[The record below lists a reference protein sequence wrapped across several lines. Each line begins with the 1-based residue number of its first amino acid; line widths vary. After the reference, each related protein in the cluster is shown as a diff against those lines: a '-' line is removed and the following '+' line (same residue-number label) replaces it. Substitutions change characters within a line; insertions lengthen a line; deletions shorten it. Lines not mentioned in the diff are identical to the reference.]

1 MPDIDFERITVNM
14 VPSGELPV
22 FHASQYET
30 ARPFIADLF
39 WGDTE
44 FAPGDDSWAEIDI
57 RKVDGNIIIMS
68 DDVSIEGNVVSVVLP
83 QQAVTCIGKNIGQIK
98 IYSAE
103 DQLVATLNFIL
114 EVQPDPLAGGVDS
127 ETAIDNLES
136 QIAAIVPEVIGDDYY
151 NKTEVDTLLNGKADA
166 ATTYTKTE
174 VNNALALKANSSDL
188 ATVATT
194 GDYDD
199 LLNKPTI
206 PAAQIQSD
214 YAQADNTKLDYI
226 KNKPDIAGMIAAAID
241 NILPIV
247 SDSGAIATINVGLER
262 VLKTI
267 TVDPLATQV
276 VRCGLNLWDEEWES
290 GIWTNTGEKYVEP
303 RSIRCANY
311 IKVVPNSTIY
321 MYFSN
326 TYTSGLIIRCLNA
339 NKEFISTVIQSSRG
353 IVNIPNNCEYIVFCT
368 VSADEI
374 TTYGDDISINRPAS
388 DTAYHEYNGN
398 TYPVADIDT
407 ITTLN
412 GVNNIFADA
421 GDVSVS
427 AYDSIQHYIDNQ

>member
-136 QIAAIVPEVIGDDYY
+136 PIAAIVHEVIGDDYY
-151 NKTEVDTLLNGKADA
+151 NKTEVDTLLNG
-166 ATTYTKTE
+166 
-174 VNNALALKANSSDL
+174 
-188 ATVATT
+188 
-194 GDYDD
+194 
-199 LLNKPTI
+199 
-206 PAAQIQSD
+206 
-214 YAQADNTKLDYI
+214 
-226 KNKPDIAGMIAAAID
+226 
-241 NILPIV
+241 
-247 SDSGAIATINVGLER
+247 
-262 VLKTI
+262 
-267 TVDPLATQV
+267 
-276 VRCGLNLWDEEWES
+276 
-290 GIWTNTGEKYVEP
+290 
-303 RSIRCANY
+303 
-311 IKVVPNSTIY
+311 
-321 MYFSN
+321 
-326 TYTSGLIIRCLNA
+326 
-339 NKEFISTVIQSSRG
+339 
-353 IVNIPNNCEYIVFCT
+353 
-368 VSADEI
+368 
-374 TTYGDDISINRPAS
+374 
-388 DTAYHEYNGN
+388 
-398 TYPVADIDT
+398 
-407 ITTLN
+407 
-412 GVNNIFADA
+412 
-421 GDVSVS
+421 
-427 AYDSIQHYIDNQ
+427 